1 MTIPLSHSPLPLL
14 PHPDFPDSA
23 LAAITVAVSWQEDGG
38 LALTYRLQGN
48 LESLRLPTP
57 AAPVAQDRLWAHTC
71 CEVFLARGD
80 AGAYREYNFSP
91 SGQWAGYAFAAYRQ
105 RQEGELPSPALA
117 WRRSGD
123 ELVLDATLPPAALPG
138 GDGALRLALSTVVEM
153 GDGSLSYWALAHP
166 AAQPDFHHRGGFT
179 LILE

>member
-1 MTIPLSHSPLPLL
+1 MPFPLANASLL
-14 PHPDFPDSA
+14 PHPDFPA
-23 LAAITVAVSWQEDGG
+23 PAVTAIAVAVSRQGGG
-38 LALTYRLQGN
+38 LSLSYRIQADLAA
-48 LESLRLPTP
+48 LRLPTP
-57 AAPVAQDRLWAHTC
+57 AAPVEQDRLWAHTC

-80 AGAYREYNFSP
+80 AEPYWEYNFSP

-105 RQEGELPSPALA
+105 RQEGTLPSPALA

-123 ELVLDATLPPAALPG
+123 TLVLDATLPPAALPG
-138 GDGALRLALSTVVEM
+138 GPGPLRLALSMVVEM

-166 AAQPDFHHRGGFT
+166 APQPDFHHRGGFT